1 MVSTVLGAKENTS
14 KYTET
19 FVGSDSKSPTA
30 KSYPT
35 AGSLPVA
42 ILPHARHKTR
52 LCYLLYT
59 HHSQKTCFTLSG
71 RSCPRYLKH
80 HSNMIPPPLPQK
92 KATPPSFFTA
102 VQGKYQHPPIHG
114 VALRRAGG
122 KFKLAFWK
130 SSRLAKGSSDLA
142 SEQYMSLNF

>member
-80 HSNMIPPPLPQK
+80 HSNMIPPPLQK
-92 KATPPSFFTA
+92 KKPHLRHSSPQFKENTN
-102 VQGKYQHPPIHG
+102 IHQSM
-114 VALRRAGG
+114 ALRCVAQGG
-122 KFKLAFWK
+122 NLNWPFGNQVDWQ
-130 SSRLAKGSSDLA
+130 KGLLT
-142 SEQYMSLNF
+142 SLPNNI

>member
-1 MVSTVLGAKENTS
+1 MLGAKVNGANIQRR
-14 KYTET
+14 
-19 FVGSDSKSPTA
+19 GSVQIQRVQPT
-30 KSYPT
+30 KRTLQCST
-35 AGSLPVA
+35 TGSLPVA
-42 ILPHARHKTR
+42 ILPPCTPQNEAVLATA
-52 LCYLLYT
+52 
-59 HHSQKTCFTLSG
+59 HHSQKTCFTLPG
-71 RSCPRYLKH
+71 RSYSRYLKH
-80 HSNMIPPPLPQK
+80 HSNMIPPPLQK

>member
-1 MVSTVLGAKENTS
+1 MVSTVHGAKVNTG

-19 FVGSDSKSPTA
+19 FVGSDPKSPTN

-42 ILPHARHKTR
+42 ILPHARHRTR

-59 HHSQKTCFTLSG
+59 HHSQKNLLNTVRQILPSLPKAPFD
-71 RSCPRYLKH
+71 
-80 HSNMIPPPLPQK
+80 MIPLR

-122 KFKLAFWK
+122 KFKLAFWR
-130 SSRLAKGSSDLA
+130 SSRLPKGSSDLA
-142 SEQYMSLNF
+142 SEHNMSLNF